1 MAYPVFANALPIVKL
16 AHDPLQFLLQAK
28 SPRALLG
35 GGHWQS
41 DNPFLKHCPHGGACT
56 TRLDDVEI
64 VLLCISPVG
73 HKRGLLRGC
82 RAAAVAGKD
91 SVPLGQLA
99 SNAAENGWCDQ
110 ILVTARLTTD
120 ESIEETVVETSEE
133 RRREAAAGEEGV
145 GRGFSYKD
153 TGLL

>member
-1 MAYPVFANALPIVKL
+1 M
-16 AHDPLQFLLQAK
+16 
-28 SPRALLG
+28 
-35 GGHWQS
+35 
-41 DNPFLKHCPHGGACT
+41 
-56 TRLDDVEI
+56 
-64 VLLCISPVG
+64 
-73 HKRGLLRGC
+73 
-82 RAAAVAGKD
+82 
-91 SVPLGQLA
+91 PLGQLA